1 MLTYFDRCKLHAKIE
16 NNENIKKHYNLDNL
30 EAVIK
35 DLKEGQIKYI
45 SDLLEYKKYGKLNR
59 LLISLGLK
67 HKLI

>member
-30 EAVIK
+30 EEVIK
-35 DLKEGQIKYI
+35 SLTESQLKYV
-45 SDLLEYKKYGKLNR
+45 SDLLEFKKYFKLNR

-67 HKLI
+67 HK